1 MRILRVGF
9 LSVFL
14 SLTIISWAFATGPAA
29 VYKVRVAKL
38 ELWNGTQWVTAFD
51 GTSDTLDIAAVGA
64 GQSAG
69 NFMSGLMVPDGTYT
83 QMRVTPHPSFIIR
96 GNDVTP
102 TRYTL
107 GTNGVNTGCNY
118 TVTASLAAECTVT
131 LTGVN
136 VPPTSAAQD
145 FSATPI
151 VVKDGVPDRKV
162 RVSFDVSNAIS
173 YNGGADEIFPAAPT
187 VTMSVQ

>member
-1 MRILRVGF
+1 MRILRAGF
-9 LSVFL
+9 LSPFL
-14 SLTIISWAFATGPAA
+14 SLTIISLAFATGPAA
-29 VYKVRVAKL
+29 VYKVKVKKF
-38 ELWNGTQWVTAFD
+38 ELWNGSQWITAFD
-51 GTSDTLDIAAVGA
+51 GESSTLDIAAVGS

-83 QMRVTPHPSFIIR
+83 QSRVTPHATFIIR
-96 GNDVTP
+96 GNDVAP

-118 TVTASLAAECTVT
+118 TATASLAAECTVT
-131 LTGVN
+131 LIAPN
-136 VPPTSAAQD
+136 VPGVSAPLD

-151 VVKDGVPDRKV
+151 IVKDGVPDRKV

-173 YNGGADEIFPAAPT
+173 YDGGADEIFPAAPT
-187 VTMSVQ
+187 VTMTVQ